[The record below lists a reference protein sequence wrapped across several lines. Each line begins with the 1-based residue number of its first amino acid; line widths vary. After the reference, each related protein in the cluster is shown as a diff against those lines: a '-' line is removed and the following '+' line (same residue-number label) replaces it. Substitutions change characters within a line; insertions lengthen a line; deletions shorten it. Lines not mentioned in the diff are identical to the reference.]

1 MIIQI
6 LHKKTK
12 KIKES
17 RIKVFVS
24 FFLILYSLS
33 LYSQDSIPAAIN
45 VSEKNNIEFQEN
57 FFKAL
62 SEKAIFNYKKA
73 IEYLENCNQLLPNNK
88 SVLFEISKNYLKLG
102 RYDEALNYLENA
114 LSNDTDNLWMLEH
127 KVTVLK
133 KLANFDEAII
143 TQKKIATK
151 HPKKKQELVFL
162 HLQNRDLASAKKIL
176 LELQNEKLLNSRLR
190 RIQDR
195 LNNRKPK
202 AKKVAKNTVNSDL
215 KTVFEKEKTFAS
227 LKLLLNKL
235 VATNN
240 TNDLLKYSE
249 QGLTLFPAQPFVYLL
264 NGKALNK
271 NNQFKKA
278 LQSLQNGIDFVIDDT
293 KIEAEFYLEMAKSY
307 EKLNNSKKANSYKNK
322 AAKILK

>member
-6 LHKKTK
+6 LHKNFYNT
-12 KIKES
+12 ES
-17 RIKVFVS
+17 RIKGFLS

-73 IEYLENCNQLLPNNK
+73 IEYLENCNQLLPNKN
-88 SVLFEISKNYLKLG
+88 SVLFEISKNYFKLG
-102 RYDEALNYLENA
+102 RYDEAFNYIENA
-114 LSNDTDNLWMLEH
+114 LSTETNNLWMLEH
-127 KVTVLK
+127 KVTILK
-133 KLANFDEAII
+133 KIANFDEAII
-143 TQKKIATK
+143 AQKKIALT
-151 HPKKKQELVFL
+151 HPKKKQELVYL
-162 HLQNRDLASAKKIL
+162 YLQNRDLVSAKRTL
-176 LELQNEKLLNSRLR
+176 LELKNEKLLNSRLR
-190 RIQDR
+190 RIQDK

-202 AKKVAKNTVNSDL
+202 AKKVTKNNVNSDL

-227 LKLLLNKL
+227 LKLLLNQL
-235 VATNN
+235 DATTN

-264 NGKALNK
+264 NGKALNR

-293 KIEAEFYLEMAKSY
+293 KIEAEFYLEMAKTY
-307 EKLNNSKKANSYKNK
+307 KKLNNIKKANSYKNK